1 MKHSKFNDS
10 EVLREFGRIISE
22 KNGLTKTAQVAPTA
36 TLAEDEKEKLQH
48 FLTSLQTA
56 PSNGPGMKRWMDRL
70 NGQQDPYLQ
79 AVHNTLAQRY
89 QLWSLGKE
97 GAEIATVPFPT
108 SAPQQMAQAPTPIHT
123 SELKRNTKT
132 AEEKLYDLAGN
143 EDMVQEAHPVSAKV
157 NGDTVENLNEQQAA
171 DTQVAEKSAKEILK
185 ALYKLANQL
194 KADKQEVAFGYVKR
208 AFLDIAKT
216 LKK

>member
-10 EVLREFGRIISE
+10 ETLREFGRIMSE
-22 KNGLTKTAQVAPTA
+22 KGITKTAQVAPTA

-70 NGQQDPYLQ
+70 NGQQDPYLK
-79 AVHNTLAQRY
+79 AVHDTLAQRY

-97 GAEIATVPFPT
+97 GAEIATVPFP
-108 SAPQQMAQAPTPIHT
+108 SAAPQMAQAPAAVHT
-123 SELKRNTKT
+123 SELKSNTKT
-132 AEEKLYDLAGN
+132 AEEKKYDLAGN
-143 EDMVQEAHPVSAKV
+143 EDMVQEAHPKTALV
-157 NGDTVENLNEQQAA
+157 NGDVVENIAEQQEA
-171 DTQVAEKSAKEILK
+171 DVQVAEKSAKEILK
-185 ALYKLANQL
+185 ALYKLAGQL
-194 KADKQEVAFGYVKR
+194 KADKQEEAFGYVKA